1 MIKVDKPRQGMEDA
15 LRIPEHKG
23 GKPRRKIHW
32 EVTLQ
37 RSIARIC
44 EVLWE
49 RLVVGQMSVVLGFG
63 QTWL

>member
-1 MIKVDKPRQGMEDA
+1 MEDA